1 MKANYKDKLPKP
13 TTEVTLGNMY
23 EINKQ
28 YYAQQE
34 PLTEDEIANR
44 IAGIAEWF
52 DSQMGKYFML
62 LCNERK
68 DYTIFNLNQKT
79 KEKYQA
85 AAADVIDCMR
95 NRGII
100 LDVELQEDGAFEIW
114 IKDEEE
120 SFVYYFFPYDIG
132 VIEY

>member
-44 IAGIAEWF
+44 INGIAEWF

-114 IKDEEE
+114 IKDGEE